1 MLLSAVI
8 PVNNALGQ
16 VHPGKMLI
24 WQEKGASLAECVH
37 AAVHSCRTHWPCLPT
52 EMSPPDAW
60 GGSGLAGLAN
70 PARKGLDKA
79 LRHGGIVGVDDPC
92 GFLAAQEIL

>member
-1 MLLSAVI
+1 
-8 PVNNALGQ
+8 
-16 VHPGKMLI
+16 MLI

-60 GGSGLAGLAN
+60 GGSGLAGLGFVLVKQGET
-70 PARKGLDKA
+70 PAQKGLDKA